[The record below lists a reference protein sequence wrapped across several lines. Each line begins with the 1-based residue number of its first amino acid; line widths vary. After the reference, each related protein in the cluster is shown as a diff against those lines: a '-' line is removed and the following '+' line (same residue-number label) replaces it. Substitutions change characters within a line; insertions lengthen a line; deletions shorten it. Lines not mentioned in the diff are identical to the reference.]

1 MFLSKSERN
10 FLLQREDTDKN
21 QQRYIR
27 YKLRRKIKHFYY
39 NELPLLVEQ
48 GYISAASDVAANS
61 WSEAACSHTP
71 EKKTSKNGINHAQ
84 HSDSGSATRH
94 FNAKVARADRASGG
108 DGYYLGSTVR
118 SSIGPIELRLMR

>member
-1 MFLSKSERN
+1 MW
-10 FLLQREDTDKN
+10 LL
-21 QQRYIR
+21 IA
-27 YKLRRKIKHFYY
+27 
-39 NELPLLVEQ
+39 
-48 GYISAASDVAANS
+48 G
-61 WSEAACSHTP
+61 SEAASSHTP

-118 SSIGPIELRLMR
+118 SSIAASRVAPHEMGKSQKEEYNKMLRPGFEPGISDSKGRYA